1 MKYLGTAFE
10 MQKHDRKDMRVLI
23 NKTVQNVN
31 FTDYQTVSLNNIW
44 MSSFFMEQIKHSFHS
59 FSLLVPR
66 CQLSDKHPNS
76 K

>member
-10 MQKHDRKDMRVLI
+10 MQKHDRKDMRVL

-59 FSLLVPR
+59 FSLLLPR